1 MLNGL
6 DFTLDQTHNIEILLE
21 AAMPG
26 NKYEFLSIL
35 AMTILMSNSDSVR
48 YLAKQHPNVSF
59 HLSVLCIVQN
69 FKLVVVGPFGVGK
82 SSAVDVCQWQ
92 YCGSRESAKIDPGWL
107 KKKHCIIVFFSH

>member
-6 DFTLDQTHNIEILLE
+6 DFTLDQTHNIRILLE

-26 NKYEFLSIL
+26 NKYKFLAVL
-35 AMTILMSNSDSVR
+35 AMTILMSNSDAVR
-48 YLAKQHPNVSF
+48 YVAKQHPNVSS

-92 YCGSRESAKIDPGWL
+92 LCGSQESAKIDPGWL
-107 KKKHCIIVFFSH
+107 EKKTLRNCFF